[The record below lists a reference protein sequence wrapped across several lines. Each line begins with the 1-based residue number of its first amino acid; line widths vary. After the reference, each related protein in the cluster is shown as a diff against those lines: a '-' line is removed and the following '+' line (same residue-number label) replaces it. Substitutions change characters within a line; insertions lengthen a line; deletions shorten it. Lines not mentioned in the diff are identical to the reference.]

1 MRNLILAGV
10 SALSLLS
17 SASIAS
23 ADVVT
28 WTTWDS
34 TSGGTA
40 GPIHVTYA
48 GPAVSV
54 QTNYPSYMPAST
66 FADGTIVSNAPTAAN
81 NILQIMGGNTTTQTI
96 TFSQAVVNPVFAIW
110 SLGAGGTPA
119 SFVFDQTPTFVVGG
133 PSNEYTGGPI
143 VVSGNTVSG
152 SEGNGTVEFLGT
164 FTTLSW
170 TNPQFENWYGFDVGF
185 QSVAAVPE
193 PSTWAMMILGF
204 CGLGFMAYR
213 RKSEGSFRLA

>member
-81 NILQIMGGNTTTQTI
+81 KILQIR
-96 TFSQAVVNPVFAIW
+96 VAIPRR
-110 SLGAGGTPA
+110 SCHLFP
-119 SFVFDQTPTFVVGG
+119 
-133 PSNEYTGGPI
+133 
-143 VVSGNTVSG
+143 SG
-152 SEGNGTVEFLGT
+152 SESSFCYLEFGGGWH
-164 FTTLSW
+164 SGVVRVRP
-170 TNPQFENWYGFDVGF
+170 NPDLR
-185 QSVAAVPE
+185 S
-193 PSTWAMMILGF
+193 
-204 CGLGFMAYR
+204 R
-213 RKSEGSFRLA
+213 RPQQ